1 MAKVAPISGGDRTNT
16 PHRINTPTVLQMEAT
31 ECGAA
36 ALAIVMG
43 YYQRFIPLDVL
54 RIECGVS
61 RDGSKAVNILKA
73 ARRHGMVAKG
83 AKVEELQVLDKINL
97 PYIVFWGFDHF
108 VVVEGRRGQ
117 QYYINDPATGRRT
130 ISVQDFDRSFTGIV
144 LIITPGP
151 DFRKQGSP
159 PSVLAP
165 LKERLEAS
173 HGALFFILCV
183 TIALI
188 VPGLLIAGF
197 SKVFIDYI
205 LIQNIEHWIFPLI
218 AGMVLTAC
226 LRGVLVWLQHTYLL
240 RLQTKI
246 ALTHSARFFWHI
258 LHLPIAFFQQRYAG
272 DISERIEANDR
283 VAQLLSNE
291 LTASIVGLLTL
302 VFYAIAMAALD
313 WQLSIVVI
321 SVATCNAALFYFATR
336 RIADQSRILLQES
349 GQLSGF
355 EANGLFA
362 IETLKA
368 TVAESDFFARW
379 AGLHAKTINSQQNI
393 ELYSYALEVIPR
405 LLGGLATVVVL
416 GYGCLQII
424 QGEITV
430 GTLVAFQSL
439 MVSFHEPIGTLLNLG
454 RETQEIRGDLMRLH
468 DGLKHPVDPAFA
480 TRCPSKSKTPE
491 KINAVSLHKV
501 TFGYSPLDAPI
512 IEDVSLELEPGKR
525 IALVGATGSGK
536 STVARLVC
544 RLYPPWSGQIVFGAR
559 SQDEVHPRALAE
571 SLAFVDQDI
580 FLFEGTVSDNLT
592 LWDANV
598 PKEQQQKALVDACL
612 DDVIAQRGGLESWV
626 AEGGVNFS
634 GGECQRLE
642 IARALTSNPSI
653 LIFDEATASLDTL
666 LEQRI
671 YHNIKQR
678 NCAMLIVAHR
688 LSAIR
693 DCDEILVLDKGLIV
707 QRGNHARLMDTE
719 GPYQKLVTWESYP
732 DG

>member
-1 MAKVAPISGGDRTNT
+1 MLGRDRTNAN
-16 PHRINTPTVLQMEAT
+16 HKINTPTVLQMEAT

-61 RDGSKAVNILKA
+61 RDGSKAINLLKA

-83 AKVEELQVLDKINL
+83 AKVDELQVLDQLDL

-117 QYYINDPATGRRT
+117 HYYINDPATGRRI
-130 ISVQDFDRSFTGIV
+130 ISAQDFDRSFTGIV

-159 PSVLAP
+159 PSVLSP
-165 LKERLEAS
+165 LKERLVAS
-173 HGALFFILCV
+173 SGALFFILCV

-188 VPGLLIAGF
+188 IPGLLIAGF
-197 SKVFIDYI
+197 AKIFIDNI
-205 LIQNIEHWIFPLI
+205 LIQNIDHWIFPLI
-218 AGMVLTAC
+218 SGMVIIAC
-226 LRGVLVWLQHTYLL
+226 LQGVLVWLQHTYLL

-283 VAQLLSNE
+283 IAQLLSNE
-291 LTASIVGLLTL
+291 LTASIVGLFTM
-302 VFYAIAMAALD
+302 VFYAIAMLVLN

-321 SVATCNAALFYFATR
+321 AVASCNAALFYFSTR

-368 TVAESDFFARW
+368 TSAENDFFSRW

-393 ELYSYALEVIPR
+393 EFYSYTLEVIPQ
-405 LLGGLATVVVL
+405 LLGDLATIVVL

-430 GTLVAFQSL
+430 GTLVAFQIL
-439 MVSFHEPIGTLLNLG
+439 MVSFHEPIGTLLKLG
-454 RETQEIRGDLMRLH
+454 RETQEIRGDLMRLD
-468 DGLKHPVDPAFA
+468 DGLKHPVDQSFA
-480 TRCPSKSKTPE
+480 KNQRSESTIPE
-491 KINAVSLHKV
+491 KINAVSLHQV
-501 TFGYSPLDAPI
+501 SFGYSPLDTPI
-512 IEDVSLELEPGKR
+512 IEDISLELEPGKR
-525 IALVGATGSGK
+525 IALVGTTGSGK
-536 STVARLVC
+536 STVAKLIC
-544 RLYPPWSGQIVFGAR
+544 RFFTPWSGQIVFGN
-559 SQDEVHPRALAE
+559 SPQDDIHPRALAE
-571 SLAFVDQDI
+571 SLTFVDQDV

-592 LWDANV
+592 LWDATV
-598 PKEQQQKALVDACL
+598 PKEQQEKALVDACL
-612 DDVIAQRGGLESWV
+612 DDVITQRGGLDSRV
-626 AEGGVNFS
+626 TEGGTNFS

-642 IARALTSNPSI
+642 IARALTTNPSI
-653 LIFDEATASLDTL
+653 LIFDEATASLDSI

-678 NCAMLIVAHR
+678 NCAVLIIAHR

-707 QRGNHARLMDTE
+707 QRGNHSTLIDTE
-719 GPYQKLVTWESYP
+719 GLYQKLIAWESYP

>member
-1 MAKVAPISGGDRTNT
+1 M
-16 PHRINTPTVLQMEAT
+16 PHRVNTPTVLQMEAT

-36 ALAIVMG
+36 ALSIVMG

-61 RDGSKAVNILKA
+61 RDGSKAINILKA
-73 ARRHGMVAKG
+73 ARRHGMIAKG
-83 AKVEELQVLDKINL
+83 AKVDELQALDKLDL
-97 PYIVFWGFDHF
+97 PYIVFWAFDHF

-117 QYYINDPATGRRT
+117 QYYINDPATGRRS
-130 ISVQDFDRSFTGIV
+130 ISAQDFDRLFTGIA

-151 DFRKQGSP
+151 DFQKQGSP
-159 PSVLAP
+159 PSILRP
-165 LKERLEAS
+165 LKERLVAS
-173 HGALFFILCV
+173 ESTLFFILCV

-188 VPGLLIAGF
+188 VPSLLIAGF
-197 SKVFIDYI
+197 AKVFIDYI
-205 LIQNIEHWIFPLI
+205 LIQNIDHWIFPLI
-218 AGMVLTAC
+218 GGMVLTAFM
-226 LRGVLVWLQHTYLL
+226 RGVLVWLQHTYLL

-246 ALTHSARFFWHI
+246 SLTHSAKFFWHI

-283 VAQLLSNE
+283 IAQLLSNE
-291 LTASIVGLLTL
+291 LTSSIAGLFTM
-302 VFYAIAMAALD
+302 VFYAVVLLVLD

-321 SVATCNAALFYFATR
+321 AVAACNGILFYFVTR

-362 IETLKA
+362 IETLKS
-368 TVAESDFFARW
+368 TVAENDFFSRW

-393 ELYSYALEVIPR
+393 ELYSYALEVIPQ
-405 LLGGLATVVVL
+405 LLSGLATVFVL
-416 GYGCLQII
+416 GYGSLQII

-439 MVSFHEPIGTLLNLG
+439 MVSFQEPISTLLNMG
-454 RETQEIRGDLMRLH
+454 RETQEIRGDLMRL
-468 DGLKHPVDPAFA
+468 DDVLKHPVEQPFTTNRHNESTA
-480 TRCPSKSKTPE
+480 PN
-491 KINAVSLHKV
+491 KINKVSLHQV
-501 TFGYSPLDAPI
+501 TFGYSPLDTPI
-512 IEDVSLELEPGKR
+512 IEDVSLELKPGKR
-525 IALVGATGSGK
+525 VALVGTTGSGK
-536 STVARLVC
+536 STVAKLIC
-544 RLYPPWSGQIVFGAR
+544 RFYSPWSGQIVFGGR
-559 SQDEVHPRALAE
+559 PQIDISPRTLAE

-592 LWDANV
+592 LWDPAV
-598 PKEQQQKALVDACL
+598 SKEQQQKALVDACL
-612 DDVIAQRGGLESWV
+612 DDVITQRGGLDSRV
-626 AEGGVNFS
+626 TEGGFNFS

-642 IARALTSNPSI
+642 IARALTTSPSI
-653 LIFDEATASLDTL
+653 LIFDEATASLDPI

-678 NCAMLIVAHR
+678 NCAMLIIAHR

-707 QRGNHARLMDTE
+707 QRGDHPSLIDAK
-719 GPYQKLVTWESYP
+719 GPYQKLVASESHP

>member
-1 MAKVAPISGGDRTNT
+1 M
-16 PHRINTPTVLQMEAT
+16 PHRVNTPTVLQMEAT

-43 YYQRFIPLDVL
+43 YYQRFIPLDAL

-61 RDGSKAVNILKA
+61 RDGSKAINILKA
-73 ARRHGMVAKG
+73 ARRHGMIAKG
-83 AKVEELQVLDKINL
+83 AKVDELQALDKL
-97 PYIVFWGFDHF
+97 DPPYIVFWGFDHF
-108 VVVEGRRGQ
+108 VVVEGRRRQ
-117 QYYINDPATGRRT
+117 QYFINDPATGRRI
-130 ISVQDFDRSFTGIV
+130 ISAQDFDHLFTGIV

-151 DFRKQGSP
+151 DFQKQGAP
-159 PSVLAP
+159 PSILNP
-165 LKERLEAS
+165 LKERLVAS
-173 HGALFFILCV
+173 ASTLLFIVCV

-188 VPGLLIAGF
+188 VPSLLIAGF
-197 SKVFIDYI
+197 AKIFIDYI
-205 LIQNIEHWIFPLI
+205 LIQNIDHWIFPLI
-218 AGMVLTAC
+218 SGMVLTAFM
-226 LRGVLVWLQHTYLL
+226 RGVLLWLQHTYLL

-246 ALTHSARFFWHI
+246 SLTHSAKFFWHI

-283 VAQLLSNE
+283 IAQLLSNE
-291 LTASIVGLLTL
+291 LTSSIAGLFTMF
-302 VFYAIAMAALD
+302 FYAIVLLVLD

-321 SVATCNAALFYFATR
+321 AVTACNGILFYFVTR
-336 RIADQSRILLQES
+336 KIADQSRILLQES

-362 IETLKA
+362 IETLKS
-368 TVAESDFFARW
+368 TVAENDFFARW

-393 ELYSYALEVIPR
+393 DLYSYSLEVIPQ
-405 LLGGLATVVVL
+405 LLGGLATVFVL
-416 GYGCLQII
+416 GYGSLQII

-439 MVSFHEPIGTLLNLG
+439 MVSFQEPIRTLLNMG
-454 RETQEIRGDLMRLH
+454 RETQEIRGDLMRL
-468 DGLKHPVDPAFA
+468 DDVLKQPVDQPF
-480 TRCPSKSKTPE
+480 TTSRHNESTTPN
-491 KINAVSLHKV
+491 KINKVSLRQV
-501 TFGYSPLDAPI
+501 TFGYSPLDTPI
-512 IEDVSLELEPGKR
+512 IEDISLELNPGKR

-536 STVARLVC
+536 STVAKLIC
-544 RLYPPWSGQIVFGAR
+544 RLYSPWSGQIVFGVR
-559 SQDEVHPRALAE
+559 PQVEIHPRTLAE
-571 SLAFVDQDI
+571 SLSFVDQDI

-592 LWDANV
+592 LWDPTV
-598 PKEQQQKALVDACL
+598 SKEQQQKALVDACIN
-612 DDVIAQRGGLESWV
+612 DVIIQRGGLDSRV
-626 AEGGVNFS
+626 TEGGFNFS

-642 IARALTSNPSI
+642 IARALTTSPSI
-653 LIFDEATASLDTL
+653 LIFDEATASLDPI

-678 NCAMLIVAHR
+678 NCAMLIIAHR

-707 QRGNHARLMDTE
+707 QRGDHPGLIDAKGL
-719 GPYQKLVTWESYP
+719 YQKLVASESHP

>member
-1 MAKVAPISGGDRTNT
+1 M
-16 PHRINTPTVLQMEAT
+16 PHRVNTPTVLQMEAT

-36 ALAIVMG
+36 ALSIVMG

-61 RDGSKAVNILKA
+61 RDGSKAINILKA
-73 ARRHGMVAKG
+73 ARRHGMIAKG
-83 AKVEELQVLDKINL
+83 AKVDELQALDKLEL
-97 PYIVFWGFDHF
+97 PYIVFWAFDHF
-108 VVVEGRRGQ
+108 VVVEGRRRQ
-117 QYYINDPATGRRT
+117 QYYINDPATGRRS
-130 ISVQDFDRSFTGIV
+130 ISAQDFDRLFTGIA

-151 DFRKQGSP
+151 DFQKQGSP
-159 PSVLAP
+159 PSILSP
-165 LKERLEAS
+165 LKERLVAS
-173 HGALFFILCV
+173 AGTLLFIFCV

-197 SKVFIDYI
+197 AKVFIDYI
-205 LIQNIEHWIFPLI
+205 LIQNIDHWIFPLI
-218 AGMVLTAC
+218 SGMVLTAFM
-226 LRGVLVWLQHTYLL
+226 RGVLLWLQRTYLL

-246 ALTHSARFFWHI
+246 SLTHSAKFFWHI

-283 VAQLLSNE
+283 IAQLLSNE
-291 LTASIVGLLTL
+291 LTSSIAGLFTM
-302 VFYAIAMAALD
+302 VFYAVVLLVLD

-321 SVATCNAALFYFATR
+321 AVAACNGILFYFVTR

-362 IETLKA
+362 IETLKS
-368 TVAESDFFARW
+368 TVAENDFFARW

-393 ELYSYALEVIPR
+393 ELYSYALEVIPQ
-405 LLGGLATVVVL
+405 LLGGLATVFVL
-416 GYGCLQII
+416 GYGSMQII

-439 MVSFHEPIGTLLNLG
+439 MVSFQEPIRTLLNMG
-454 RETQEIRGDLMRLH
+454 RETQEIRGDLMRL
-468 DGLKHPVDPAFA
+468 DDVLKHSVAQPFTTNRYNESTAPN
-480 TRCPSKSKTPE
+480 
-491 KINAVSLHKV
+491 KINKVSLHQV
-501 TFGYSPLDAPI
+501 TFGYSPLDTPI
-512 IEDVSLELEPGKR
+512 IEDVSLELKPGKR
-525 IALVGATGSGK
+525 IALVGATASGK
-536 STVARLVC
+536 STVAKLIC
-544 RLYPPWSGQIVFGAR
+544 RFFSPWSGQIVFGGR
-559 SQDEVHPRALAE
+559 PQVEIHPRTLAE

-592 LWDANV
+592 LWDPTV
-598 PKEQQQKALVDACL
+598 SKEQQQKALVDACL
-612 DDVIAQRGGLESWV
+612 DDVITQRGGLDSRV
-626 AEGGVNFS
+626 TEGGFNFS

-642 IARALTSNPSI
+642 IARALTTSPSI
-653 LIFDEATASLDTL
+653 LIFDEATASLDPI

-678 NCAMLIVAHR
+678 NCAMLIIAHR

-707 QRGNHARLMDTE
+707 QRGDHSSLIDAK
-719 GPYQKLVTWESYP
+719 GPYQKLVASESHP